1 MPGTSLIPPFYC
13 VYSEAGFPVTSVREI
28 KILTKLQHKNIVWLK
43 DVITDMDGKIKGSRP
58 GAAYMVFE
66 YLEADLEG
74 ILKSPNVVLSALHVK
89 TFMKQLVEGIA
100 VSVRCPVKL
109 YLYNFTQ

>member
-1 MPGTSLIPPFYC
+1 M
-13 VYSEAGFPVTSVREI
+13 REI

-43 DVITDMDGKIKGSRP
+43 DVITDMDGKIKGSRL

-89 TFMKQLVEGIA
+89 TFMKQLVEGVA
-100 VSVRCPVKL
+100 VSRLPSKKYFL
-109 YLYNFTQ
+109 MT

>member
-1 MPGTSLIPPFYC
+1 M
-13 VYSEAGFPVTSVREI
+13 REI
-28 KILTKLQHKNIVWLK
+28 KILTKLRHKNIVWLK

-74 ILKSPNVVLSALHVK
+74 ILKSSKVVLSALHVK
-89 TFMKQLVEGIA
+89 TFMKQLVEGVA
-100 VSVRCPVKL
+100 VSDSTPEPKYILMTRCTGTL
-109 YLYNFTQ
+109 A